1 MKLRQ
6 IALPTILLVV
16 AATALAGNQAP
27 TQTKGMTFDV
37 VQQNNLGAQIA
48 VMEGHD
54 FRGRRITF
62 APGAEIVEH
71 SHAER
76 PGIVYV
82 ISGSVIEFRNG
93 KKITYTAGDSWIETA
108 DTNHWAKNGSKT
120 EEAVIFMVDLP
131 PKK

>member
-1 MKLRQ
+1 MNLKHF
-6 IALPTILLVV
+6 AAPTLLLLV
-16 AATALAGNQAP
+16 AAAAYAGSKPP
-27 TQTKGMTFDV
+27 TETKGLTADV
-37 VQQNNLGAQIA
+37 MQQGNLGAQIG
-48 VMEGHD
+48 VMGNYD

-82 ISGSVIEFRNG
+82 IKGSIIEYRNG
-93 KKITYTAGDSWIETA
+93 VKNTYNAGDSWIETA
-108 DTNHWAKNGSKT
+108 DTVHWAKNGSAS

-131 PKK
+131 PK